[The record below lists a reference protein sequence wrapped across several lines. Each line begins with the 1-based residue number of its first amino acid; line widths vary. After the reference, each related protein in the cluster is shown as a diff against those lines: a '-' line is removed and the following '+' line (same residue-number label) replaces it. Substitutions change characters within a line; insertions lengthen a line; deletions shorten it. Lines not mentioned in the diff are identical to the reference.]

1 MERILIIGCSGSGK
15 STLAVAL
22 GEKLGLPVVH
32 LDQLWWKEGWR
43 NVTREEFDSRLA
55 MAMNMDGWIIDGN
68 YSRTM
73 EMRLAKCDTVIYLDF
88 NRWACLRGMCQRVF
102 GNYGK
107 ARPDMAQGCPERFDP
122 SFVKWI
128 WDYNKNNRVRNYM
141 YLAQAK
147 HAKTIVLK
155 IGRKSRHFFGIWGT
169 RCPTESNTTK
179 IDSPNRQVG
188 TVEILNSYTMPC
200 AVMASATFRK
210 PAMLAPAT

>member
-1 MERILIIGCSGSGK
+1 MEKILIIGCSGSGK

-107 ARPDMAQGCPERFDP
+107 VRPDMPQGCPRA
-122 SFVKWI
+122 
-128 WDYNKNNRVRNYM
+128 VRSV
-141 YLAQAK
+141 LREVDLGLQQKQPGAQLHVPRPGEA
-147 HAKTIVLK
+147 
-155 IGRKSRHFFGIWGT
+155 
-169 RCPTESNTTK
+169 
-179 IDSPNRQVG
+179 RQG
-188 TVEILNSYTMPC
+188 DRSE
-200 AVMASATFRK
+200 K
-210 PAMLAPAT
+210 PEGG